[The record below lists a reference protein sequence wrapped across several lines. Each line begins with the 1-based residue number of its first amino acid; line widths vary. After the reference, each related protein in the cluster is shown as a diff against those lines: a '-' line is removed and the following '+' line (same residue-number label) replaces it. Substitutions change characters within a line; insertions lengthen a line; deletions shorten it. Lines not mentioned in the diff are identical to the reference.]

1 MIGSPIARM
10 VLEGRSELVILR
22 PPALVQGRGPGGGRT
37 GAGMRTGRTRAG
49 GFRPAPALRPASQ
62 WPAPPE

>member
-37 GAGMRTGRTRAG
+37 GAGM
-49 GFRPAPALRPASQ
+49 
-62 WPAPPE
+62 